1 VEGLGK
7 LSLEELKKYLDQG
20 FRVRLIQSAGKT
32 YVALSKDKFTRGAGP
47 LDGYDPDMQALIRC
61 LASKVSWQEC
71 AEEAGLGTS
80 DTGEEREGGDE
91 KPAEQQ
97 GGGKQTAQQQSTPS
111 VRVEGDRIVVERE
124 VELETI
130 WNVRRIALD
139 PRVYILY
146 AYAQK
151 YLGYPGSLGEF
162 VSDCTILFFKE
173 RGIEVVL
180 KLPEGVG
187 GGGG

>member
-1 VEGLGK
+1 LVSFDEIRRVVESGGRVKVRRVNGK
-7 LSLEELKKYLDQG
+7 PYLY
-20 FRVRLIQSAGKT
+20 RV
-32 YVALSKDKFTRGAGP
+32 
-47 LDGYDPDMQALIRC
+47 DPDGRERCAGRLDKYPENVRAWIESVRRSRAGARGKGEQGSGMAGVQA
-61 LASKVSWQEC
+61 
-71 AEEAGLGTS
+71 
-80 DTGEEREGGDE
+80 
-91 KPAEQQ
+91 
-97 GGGKQTAQQQSTPS
+97 QTPAQQL
-111 VRVEGDRIVVERE
+111 VNARVEGGRIIVERE

-173 RGIEVVL
+173 RGIEVTL
-180 KLPEGVG
+180 KLPETAQDSLQPPRMETQN
-187 GGGG
+187 